1 MPHILVVEDDDVNQI
16 VFSQALAGTNHHFS
30 VVGSGAEAVAKAKSD
45 RPRLVL
51 MDVSMPDMN
60 GIEATRLIREL
71 SGDDESQPAIIGM
84 TNHFLTGDRN
94 KCLAAGMDDYV
105 LKPSSADAVAARLVE
120 WMDVAHVRKA
130 S

>member
-1 MPHILVVEDDDVNQI
+1 
-16 VFSQALAGTNHHFS
+16 
-30 VVGSGAEAVAKAKSD
+30 
-45 RPRLVL
+45 
-51 MDVSMPDMN
+51 MN

-105 LKPSSADAVAARLVE
+105 LKPSSADAVAARLVD
-120 WMDVAHVRKA
+120 WMEVTHIRKA